1 MVRFFSLQLNW
12 HGQVHTAV
20 ETGELVLL
28 IWARVMNTTDF
39 MKIIQ
44 KTIAQN
50 GTETSGE
57 T

>member
-28 IWARVMNTTDF
+28 IWARVMNATDF